1 RSRWWPER
9 PGAAEDH
16 QPYGWGQHNTSPWA
30 SSSTSQGRPPDRRT
44 RVCRASAEAVPR
56 PFFSL
61 QFPADLARPV
71 GRAAREGAAVN
82 IVERGVYRL
91 RLASAF
97 FMLLGLLSLEGF
109 NAQGLRAVPLS
120 SFCCSATSQA
130 CSDTALGKDI
140 GPCGQA

>member
-82 IVERGVYRL
+82 IGVPPL